1 MNKDAAM
8 FFVGLISFLIE
19 RDIVLKSGS
28 GLLIKIFQLDVQ
40 SKSVEMIGLRKI
52 SCHLF
57 NQWREKTLESR
68 NSYKFAFS
76 SAFSGAGWG
85 EGRGEIQDDWLIPR
99 PAGKNIPPSC
109 QPIKSNLINGT
120 GT

>member
-57 NQWREKTLESR
+57 NQWREKTLESQ
-68 NSYKFAFS
+68 NSQVHILWRFF
-76 SAFSGAGWG
+76 GGG
-85 EGRGEIQDDWLIPR
+85 VGG
-99 PAGKNIPPSC
+99 GK
-109 QPIKSNLINGT
+109 G
-120 GT
+120 